1 MMKFLGAQ
9 MVRSMCIITLL
20 LFCGLFG
27 AFYVPTLM
35 TGLNNFNA
43 QNPEDV
49 SFFYPADSGELTK
62 EEIYHIAGD
71 FGVTITAYHELTFLN
86 LIGSSVDRDYDD
98 QGYLIETYMENPD
111 TCSFSVKA
119 PTMPI
124 PGKLS
129 GFSPAPTCCL
139 PIRMPLKQS
148 GHILTTW
155 IRLRI

>member
-49 SFFYPADSGELTK
+49 SFFYPADSGGADK
-62 EEIYHIAGD
+62 GR
-71 FGVTITAYHELTFLN
+71 N
-86 LIGSSVDRDYDD
+86 LPYCRGFWRNHY
-98 QGYLIETYMENPD
+98 G
-111 TCSFSVKA
+111 
-119 PTMPI
+119 
-124 PGKLS
+124 LS
-129 GFSPAPTCCL
+129 
-139 PIRMPLKQS
+139 
-148 GHILTTW
+148 
-155 IRLRI
+155 